1 MNVERLNAERKRDLA
16 AHYEKEKRLLGT
28 RPAAGGDA
36 AAKPRKP
43 SSVKFTD
50 AYSRD
55 PNKLFVQVRIRRKE
69 GRAHAP
75 QRPAAPRSA
84 APVRPGPHCSCPP
97 HPPALCLGVRVSS
110 GAAPPDA
117 RTHRKRTPGS
127 TSPCRH
133 R

>member
-75 QRPAAPRSA
+75 QRPAARHLSA
-84 APVRPGPHCSCPP
+84 RART
-97 HPPALCLGVRVSS
+97 AL
-110 GAAPPDA
+110 APP
-117 RTHRKRTPGS
+117 TPQL
-127 TSPCRH
+127 CAWAFA
-133 R
+133 